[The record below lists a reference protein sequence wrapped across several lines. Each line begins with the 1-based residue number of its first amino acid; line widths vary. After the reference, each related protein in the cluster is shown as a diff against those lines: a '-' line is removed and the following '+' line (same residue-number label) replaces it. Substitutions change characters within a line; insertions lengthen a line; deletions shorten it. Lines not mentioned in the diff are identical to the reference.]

1 MILDGGPC
9 EHGLESTVL
18 DCTVDPPTIL
28 RPGPISAQQLA
39 QALGVQIHSSKGV
52 CVEQGRERR
61 EALRSPGSQPRHYAP
76 RTRLTLAEDATTLIP
91 ELLEAGHRVGWLSR
105 SPHTAAVA
113 ALAASPSLIVIPMP
127 EDPAGYARS
136 LYATLHA
143 LDQRGLD
150 HLVVDT
156 VPTDSDWAAVHDR
169 LERAAT

>member
-1 MILDGGPC
+1 M
-9 EHGLESTVL
+9 
-18 DCTVDPPTIL
+18 VDAARAISSLFVPPGACD
-28 RPGPISAQQLA
+28 RPAAIVGKRKIDF
-39 QALGVQIHSSKGV
+39 
-52 CVEQGRERR
+52 
-61 EALRSPGSQPRHYAP
+61 
-76 RTRLTLAEDATTLIP
+76 AELQDD
-91 ELLEAGHRVGWLSR
+91 
-105 SPHTAAVA
+105 VA
-113 ALAASPSLIVIPMP
+113 ALAASPSLVVIPMP

>member
-1 MILDGGPC
+1 
-9 EHGLESTVL
+9 
-18 DCTVDPPTIL
+18 
-28 RPGPISAQQLA
+28 
-39 QALGVQIHSSKGV
+39 
-52 CVEQGRERR
+52 
-61 EALRSPGSQPRHYAP
+61 
-76 RTRLTLAEDATTLIP
+76 
-91 ELLEAGHRVGWLSR
+91 
-105 SPHTAAVA
+105 
-113 ALAASPSLIVIPMP
+113 MP